1 MAIDFSRDPVKVAF
15 NPKYFAEILNAI
27 ETENVLINIV
37 SEEKPCVIEGE
48 NDKTYLGVIMPMRI

>member
-1 MAIDFSRDPVKVAF
+1 MNKRSKLLLLLSLLLITGCMVHPVTLEREF
-15 NPKYFAEILNAI
+15 
-27 ETENVLINIV
+27 NIV